1 MKRTKLSERLL
12 PDYTTGEEIMNMV
25 THIVG
30 GGEKAVTAL
39 ADNFLE
45 GNTTITSL
53 VLPETITEVGDFS
66 GCTNL
71 ESITFTSNPI
81 IKGDIAEGVELRLLL
96 DDSKGVDFN
105 STNENTY
112 HQVSY
117 VRNLPDGVYGSI
129 ILPFV
134 PDAESME
141 NYSFFVLSSST
152 SESLI
157 FAEVRTP
164 QPNTPYL
171 YTKKA
176 AGPAASI
183 TAGTI
188 TIANPSTLV
197 KDRGSWVS
205 VGCYANDTVTVDNA
219 AHYYGISSADN
230 QFYHVTGSIKTKPY
244 RAYFKNTDTQ
254 SPAAPKLI
262 LRLAD
267 GNTTEIDAS
276 SLDSEYHGTVYDLQ
290 GRPVVNPVKGLY
302 IVNGRKVVLGR

>member
-1 MKRTKLSERLL
+1 
-12 PDYTTGEEIMNMV
+12 MV
-25 THIVG
+25 IPSTHIVG
-30 GGEKAVTAL
+30 GGEKAITAL

-53 VLPETITEVGDFS
+53 VLPETLTEVGDFS
-66 GCTNL
+66 GCTSL
-71 ESITFTSNPI
+71 ESITFTSNPT

-105 STNENTY
+105 TGNANTY

-176 AGPAASI
+176 VGPAADI
-183 TAGTI
+183 TAGKI
-188 TIANPSTLV
+188 TIANPGTTTS
-197 KDRGSWVS
+197 RGSWVS

-230 QFYHVTGSIKTKPY
+230 QFYRVTGSIKTKPY
-244 RAYFKNTDTQ
+244 RAYFKNTDTS
-254 SPAAPKLI
+254 SPAAPKLT

-267 GNTTEIDAS
+267 GDTTEMDAAS
-276 SLDSEYHGTVYDLQ
+276 VDSDYHGTVYDLQ
-290 GRPVVNPVKGLY
+290 VRPVVNPVRGLY